1 MDGSDELLAAL
12 MRRKYGASPHR
23 MAPLGVQAVGDTSE
37 GRPAYLNADGSIST
51 ERSVTERHP
60 LLNDGAW
67 TNVPTI
73 FNGREMS
80 PSDAVGYVINNQPEP
95 SSLEDMGKMFDPM
108 TGRELQGYGSIP
120 EAIAAAQARS
130 PSISVV
136 PRPPWRSFWER

>member
-1 MDGSDELLAAL
+1 MDPNDALLAAL
-12 MRRKYGASPHR
+12 MRRKYGASSHR
-23 MAPLGVQAVGDTSE
+23 MAPLGVQAVGDTNE

-73 FNGREMS
+73 FNGREMP
-80 PSDAVGYVINNQPEP
+80 PSEAIDYVMSNQPEP
-95 SSLEDMGKMFDPM
+95 TSLEDMRKVFDPV
-108 TGRELQGYGSIP
+108 TGRELRGYGSIP